1 MHTGKVFLLVLALS
15 VTQAV
20 SGTEVY
26 RRGIISK
33 KNSYQTNRFF
43 ENIFIGASGGVNL
56 YMGREDNSLGI
67 GKRLAPA
74 LDVYV
79 GKWFTPWIG
88 GRLMYS
94 GLSAKG
100 WSSAPPFM
108 EEGSMTDGFYRE
120 EFNTMYFHADF
131 MWNISHTIGGYRPE
145 RFWNFI
151 PYLGA
156 GYIRLQHKC
165 GCHYG
170 DDIAASV
177 GLYNTLRI
185 SRVVD
190 ITLDVRQTILGS
202 KAIDPEGDAKF
213 DYMATAS
220 LGIAFKIGNKR
231 FARSSNG
238 NTAYYTNQIKDFK
251 KVYKKINDRADALSA
266 ELEAEKTRMV
276 RIIDS
281 VSAAVQV
288 KPTIIEREIV
298 KKSPAVPIALFFEV
312 GKADLG
318 AKEIVNLNFYVENA
332 IKADP
337 GRVFTLTGIVDNSS
351 GNKASNKALAEKR
364 VQYVYNLLVD
374 EYGIS
379 PKRLVNKGVTGG
391 DNFPDSRLNRVVI
404 IK

>member
-131 MWNISHTIGGYRPE
+131 MWNISHTIGGYRPG

-231 FARSSNG
+231 FARSSNV
-238 NTAYYTNQIKDFK
+238 NTAYYTNQIKDLK
-251 KVYKKINDRADALSA
+251 TAYKRANERADALSA

-374 EYGIS
+374 EYGIN